1 MDYKEILGI
10 LITIGVFI
18 GLALVGVLVRYI
30 CKKLSQQTDNEF
42 FQGFLEELSTLSAK
56 AVDYVNQ
63 TYVNALKEQGKFDL
77 DAQKQAF
84 QTAFDAVIGSL
95 SSDALKYIN
104 SGDSDPVDFITM
116 FIECAVSEAK
126 RWGSGVTKEEKDQ
139 KSTEFVQGVI
149 AEDKEPKEPTDHK
162 YEYEDWVSQDDEFLA
177 KYR

>member
-10 LITIGVFI
+10 LITIGVFV
-18 GLALVGVLVRYI
+18 GLALVGVGIRYL
-30 CKKLSQQTDNEF
+30 CKWLATKTNNEF
-42 FQGFLEELSTLSAK
+42 YKGVLEEISAVSAK

-84 QTAFDAVIGSL
+84 QTAFDTVIGSL

-116 FIECAVSEAK
+116 FIECAVNEAK
-126 RWGSGVTKEEKDQ
+126 RWGSGVDLKEK
-139 KSTEFVQGVI
+139 
-149 AEDKEPKEPTDHK
+149 AE
-162 YEYEDWVSQDDEFLA
+162 
-177 KYR
+177 